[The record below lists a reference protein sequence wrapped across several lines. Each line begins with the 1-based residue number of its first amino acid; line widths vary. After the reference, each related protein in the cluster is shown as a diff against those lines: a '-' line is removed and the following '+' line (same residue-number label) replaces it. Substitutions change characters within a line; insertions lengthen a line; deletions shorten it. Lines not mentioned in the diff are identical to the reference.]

1 MKPVRLV
8 MVGGFLGAGKTTT
21 LIWLARHYLSQ
32 GRRVAFVANDQAENL
47 VDTSLFRTVSPARE
61 VAGGCFCCRLEDFLK
76 ITERLRL
83 EDRPDLILAEP
94 VGSCTDLVA
103 TVVQP
108 LKRLYQNC
116 YQVAPFVVLTDPH
129 RAGRILS
136 GDQFGGFSAKV
147 AYLFQKQLEEAD
159 AIAVNKCDLLTPTE
173 RQDLM
178 AALQR
183 HFPEKRIFFVSA
195 RTGENMDELV
205 RFQEQDGRFGVH
217 VADVDYDIYA
227 AAEAELGW
235 LNVTARL
242 SSRQAFMPDQLLY
255 KLIARIQER
264 LQTAGAEIAHLKG
277 LLHTSAGLSA
287 WQVVH
292 LTGQPQLTR
301 SSAQAVQ
308 EAQLVLNAR
317 VASDPEVL
325 WQAVKESVE
334 RTLTEHQVEI
344 EWQTV
349 ERFRPARPVPVMRF
363 AEAI

>member
-21 LIWLARHYLSQ
+21 LIWLARHYLGQ

-47 VDTSLFRTVSPARE
+47 VDTSLFRAVSPARE
-61 VAGGCFCCRLEDFLK
+61 VAGGCFCCRLEDFLN

-108 LKRLYQNC
+108 LKRLYKNC

-159 AIAVNKCDLLTPTE
+159 AIAVNKCDLLTPAE
-173 RQDLM
+173 RQDLLT
-178 AALQR
+178 ALQH

-217 VADVDYDIYA
+217 IADVDYDIYA
-227 AAEAELGW
+227 EAEAELGW
-235 LNVTARL
+235 LNVTAQL
-242 SSRQAFMPDQLLY
+242 SSHQPFIPDNILLT
-255 KLIARIQER
+255 LITRVHER
-264 LQTAGAEIAHLKG
+264 LRMQKAEIAHLKG
-277 LLHTSAGLSA
+277 VVQTSQELSA
-287 WQVVH
+287 CQVVH

-301 SSAQAVQ
+301 SFPQAVEQ
-308 EAQLVLNAR
+308 AQLILNAR
-317 VASDPEVL
+317 VATDPETI
-325 WQAVKESVE
+325 WQVVKESVE
-334 RTLTEHQVEI
+334 KTMAERQI
-344 EWQTV
+344 GFEWQTV
-349 ERFRPARPVPVMRF
+349 QRFRPARPVPKMRF
-363 AEAI
+363 AEGI

>member
-1 MKPVRLV
+1 
-8 MVGGFLGAGKTTT
+8 
-21 LIWLARHYLSQ
+21 
-32 GRRVAFVANDQAENL
+32 
-47 VDTSLFRTVSPARE
+47 
-61 VAGGCFCCRLEDFLK
+61 
-76 ITERLRL
+76 
-83 EDRPDLILAEP
+83 
-94 VGSCTDLVA
+94 
-103 TVVQP
+103 
-108 LKRLYQNC
+108 
-116 YQVAPFVVLTDPH
+116 
-129 RAGRILS
+129 
-136 GDQFGGFSAKV
+136 
-147 AYLFQKQLEEAD
+147 
-159 AIAVNKCDLLTPTE
+159 
-173 RQDLM
+173 M

-287 WQVVH
+287 CQVVH

-363 AEAI
+363 PEAI